1 MSLVNL
7 LSSLTVYTSTN
18 RYRELD
24 SLDVTVHGQ
33 DDIGKTFAPTWRMVN
48 SYHEGRIDPVEFK
61 SDYIDLIM
69 ERLEEDISAI
79 EYLSNLHHVTL
90 TCYCASGEF
99 CHRIILAAVLE
110 QFGAEYKGER

>member
-7 LSSLTVYTSTN
+7 LNGLTVYTSTN

-24 SLDVTVHGQ
+24 ALDVTVHGQ
-33 DDIGKTFAPTWRMVN
+33 DDIGKTFAPTWWMVN
-48 SYHEGRIDPVEFK
+48 SYHAGNLDIVEFK
-61 SDYIDLIM
+61 SDYIDLVM
-69 ERLEEDISAI
+69 SRLEEDMISL

-99 CHRIILAAVLE
+99 CHRIILAAFLE